1 MARHPRRVHCQ
12 VKLSAYTE
20 SLESPFSVFFARAF
34 GNFLSKFQVPYMA
47 LPFNL
52 VAVFVFLTLQP
63 PDLQPQE
70 VSTNTT
76 QLTNSTLSWHD
87 VGRGV
92 IVSMGQVYAVSEVEP
107 SIIMNLAVLL
117 SSPLLFVM
125 ANIGGALGTL
135 LSLCLI
141 EESEYEDVTNSLRL
155 PLGQID
161 VFSCTTGYSATTPSS
176 AWPLSPAS
184 SSLSPSPPSWPGSSM

>member
-1 MARHPRRVHCQ
+1 MWLAIFGGSIV
-12 VKLSAYTE
+12 
-20 SLESPFSVFFARAF
+20 SVFFARAF

-70 VSTNTT
+70 VSNNTT
-76 QLTNSTLSWHD
+76 QLTNTTLSWHD

-107 SIIMNLAVLL
+107 SIIMNLAV
-117 SSPLLFVM
+117 
-125 ANIGGALGTL
+125 
-135 LSLCLI
+135 
-141 EESEYEDVTNSLRL
+141 
-155 PLGQID
+155 
-161 VFSCTTGYSATTPSS
+161 
-176 AWPLSPAS
+176 
-184 SSLSPSPPSWPGSSM
+184 